1 MRSPIVVACIL
12 LLAVPLAA
20 QVGPPPG
27 GSPVFHGVL
36 EVLPANGTIDRATG
50 DAVLKLHRWRLL
62 LVPGSNGIAPDTER
76 IDFGIGDAGQDCFF
90 LPPGSVVAHR
100 HGKVFTYRAPHGT
113 VCGIKKLRITAVS

>member
-62 LVPGSNGIAPDTER
+62 LVPNSNGIYPDTER
-76 IDFGIGDAGQDCFF
+76 VLIAIGKTGQNDLY
-90 LPPGSVVAHR
+90 LPPGSLVVR
-100 HGKVFTYRAPHGT
+100 R
-113 VCGIKKLRITAVS
+113 

>member
-1 MRSPIVVACIL
+1 MRRPILAAVVL
-12 LLAVPLAA
+12 LLVVPAAA

-27 GSPVFHGVL
+27 GPPSFHGVL
-36 EVLPANGTIDRATG
+36 EVLPASGTIDRATG

-113 VCGIKKLRITAVS
+113 VCGI